1 MGKRIGKYKVTKRE
15 SDLSLAD
22 GGQIVGD
29 VKVNGHVIS
38 NGGAASGAAAG
49 GSAAGSLESG
59 GDDVT
64 GVIDIT
70 TQLANTNTF
79 TVTFGT
85 AYESAPVCVVG
96 GHTVGA
102 AQLINYTVSTS
113 TTALILTGTGNTGTG
128 KVSYI
133 CIGT

>member
-1 MGKRIGKYKVTKRE
+1 MASRVGKYKLTKRD
-15 SDLSLAD
+15 SALSLAD
-22 GGQIVGD
+22 GGTIDGNVA
-29 VKVNGHVIS
+29 VTGHVIS
-38 NGGAASGAAAG
+38 SGTGATGAAAG

-59 GDDVT
+59 GDDIT

-85 AYESAPVCVVG
+85 AYSSAPNCVTG
-96 GHTVGA
+96 GHTVGS

-113 TTALILTGTGNTGTG
+113 TTALIVTGTGNTGTG
-128 KVSYI
+128 KLSYV
-133 CIGT
+133 CIGA